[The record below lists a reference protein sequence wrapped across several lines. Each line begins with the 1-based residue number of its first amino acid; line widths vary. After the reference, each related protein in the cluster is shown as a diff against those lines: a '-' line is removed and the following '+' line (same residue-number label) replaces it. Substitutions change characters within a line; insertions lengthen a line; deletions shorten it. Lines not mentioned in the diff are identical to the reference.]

1 LVIGKRGAS
10 SLYKD
15 TPAEDS
21 KFMWD
26 AKRQAIWL
34 TTALAVCTFVVYRE
48 AHDEAGVFDPQYFA
62 ELEII
67 FLLVIIVMFYIYS
80 RKK

>member
-1 LVIGKRGAS
+1 
-10 SLYKD
+10 
-15 TPAEDS
+15 
-21 KFMWD
+21 MWD

-34 TTALAVCTFVVYRE
+34 TTAIAIATFVVYQD
-48 AHDEAGVFDPQYFA
+48 AHDEKTGRFDPGYFA
-62 ELEII
+62 LLEII

>member
-1 LVIGKRGAS
+1 M
-10 SLYKD
+10 D
-15 TPAEDS
+15 TPAKDF

-34 TTALAVCTFVVYRE
+34 TTALALVSFVAYRE
-48 AHDEAGVFDPQYFA
+48 AHDEAGRFDAGYFA
-62 ELEII
+62 LLEII
-67 FLLVIIVMFYIYS
+67 FLLVVIIMFYIYS

>member
-1 LVIGKRGAS
+1 M
-10 SLYKD
+10 D
-15 TPAEDS
+15 TPAKDF

-34 TTALAVCTFVVYRE
+34 TTALALVTFVVYRD
-48 AHDEAGVFDPQYFA
+48 AHDEAGVFDAGYFA
-62 ELEII
+62 LLEII
-67 FLLVIIVMFYIYS
+67 FLLVVIIMFYIYS